1 MVDNGIWDL
10 YVTTGVEISNFPVYP
25 KLTSEQQIEL
35 FKVLCHGRWIEIAQH
50 AFKEGE
56 WYAGGVD
63 YKRRT
68 YANSFEE
75 VLCKL
80 ILKYWSEM
88 SENDKGEVR
97 RLLSNLAPS

>member
-1 MVDNGIWDL
+1 MSVDVFNLFMKAQIK
-10 YVTTGVEISNFPVYP
+10 IPNAPAYP
-25 KLTSEQQIEL
+25 SLSYYQQIEL

-68 YANSFEE
+68 FAHSFEE
-75 VLCKL
+75 AVCAL

-88 SENDKGEVR
+88 RDNDKERVKEI
-97 RLLSNLAPS
+97 LCQE

>member
-10 YVTTGVEISNFPVYP
+10 YIRAGVEIPNFPVYP
-25 KLTSEQQIEL
+25 KLTYEQQVEL
-35 FKVLCHGRWIEIAQH
+35 FKVLCHGRWVEIAQH

-68 YANSFEE
+68 YAHSFEE
-75 VLCKL
+75 AVCAL

-88 SENDKGEVR
+88 RDNDKERVKEI
-97 RLLSNLAPS
+97 LCQE